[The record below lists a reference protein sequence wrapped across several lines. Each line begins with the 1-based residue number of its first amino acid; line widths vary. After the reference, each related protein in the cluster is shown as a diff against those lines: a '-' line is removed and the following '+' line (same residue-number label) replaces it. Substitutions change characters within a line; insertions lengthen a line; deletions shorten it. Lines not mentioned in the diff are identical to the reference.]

1 MNNLYVG
8 TSPQLNQ
15 QQPTA
20 INNTVMASKKGIVKG
35 KFIFPRQNNQN
46 FPSHVEYTKQS
57 PQYTVLP
64 NNFSHNAAFMSKFV
78 TIRKKDERMALI
90 TKHLQHLKLKLD
102 NCYVY
107 DDTKNKLVQISE
119 DDANLKLFTM
129 CQKRINHYKLK
140 TEHTLAKHTSKH
152 TSKPTSK
159 PTSKA
164 IVASRK
170 DDKLFDDLL
179 GFSKGMTLLQELL
192 PMNLPGEKPDECFF
206 PTEVSKFE
214 VFSMIHNFVES
225 FCFNVWSG
233 SHKFHGNLIHK
244 CSMVQLH
251 VPADKRFFILFH
263 GNLIHSGAPAKLE
276 NEMKSFNYAQDVRFF
291 SYIHRTGQGDANPE
305 DFAHN
310 DRDKEGGNSGY
321 STAWS
326 RRTKQNQEVRRS
338 KRQRNTTT
346 FTNHSNDAA
355 VGISI
360 KKCNEFSSL
369 TSTEATSSQGCST
382 CDDMYRKIGN
392 MYPVTTRNICLDIGK
407 CYEYLLKKNTN
418 KKIDKAPLLVAGDLN
433 ELGWAVYT
441 GMEHDGLYP
450 NMFAEVHDLIHLCPD
465 NRWRNINSNRLVYNL
480 DSHLEKETHSTT
492 AIKSYYDEILNKCLR
507 KVPLFEK
514 CNMNERFILRN
525 LGRVPEQNAHRDYEA
540 KAFSGD
546 LGNYKSK

>member
-1 MNNLYVG
+1 MHVR
-8 TSPQLNQ
+8 TSPRSNQ

-35 KFIFPRQNNQN
+35 KFIFPRRNNQN
-46 FPSHVEYTKQS
+46 FPSHVEYTKES
-57 PQYTVLP
+57 PQYTYLP
-64 NNFSHNAAFMSKFV
+64 NNFSHNAAFMSTFV
-78 TIRKKDERMALI
+78 TFKKKDGKMALI
-90 TKHLQHLKLKLD
+90 TKHLQDLKYKLD

-107 DDTKNKLVQISE
+107 DDKKNELVQISE
-119 DDANLKLFTM
+119 DDAHERLYTM
-129 CQKRINHYKLK
+129 CQKRINHYKSK
-140 TEHTLAKHTSKH
+140 TVHTLAKHTSKH

-159 PTSKA
+159 P
-164 IVASRK
+164 IVACGK
-170 DDKLFDDLL
+170 DANLFDDML
-179 GFSKGMTLLQELL
+179 GYRKGMTVLHELL
-192 PMNLPGEKPDECFF
+192 PMNLPGEKPGKCFF

-291 SYIHRTGQGDANPE
+291 SYIHRTGQGDANPD
-305 DFAHN
+305 DFAHA
-310 DRDKEGGNSGY
+310 DRDKDGGDSPY
-321 STAWS
+321 STASSVW
-326 RRTKQNQEVRRS
+326 TKPTKEVRRS

-360 KKCNEFSSL
+360 TKCNEFSSL

-382 CDDMYRKIGN
+382 CDEMYRKIGN
-392 MYPVTTRNICLDIGK
+392 VYPVSSRNVCLDIGK
-407 CYEYLLKKNTN
+407 CYEHMQKKNTN
-418 KKIDKAPLLVAGDLN
+418 KKNNKAPLLVAGDL
-433 ELGWAVYT
+433 EKLGWAVYT
-441 GMEHDGLYP
+441 GMEYDGLYA
-450 NMFAEVHDLIHLCPD
+450 NMYREVHDLIHLCPD

-480 DSHLEKETHSTT
+480 DAHLEKETHSTT
-492 AIKSYYDEILNKCLR
+492 TIKSYYNDILTNCLR

-514 CNMNERFILRN
+514 CSMHERFILRN
-525 LGRVPEQNAHRDYEA
+525 SGRVPEQNAHRDYEA